1 MDVWKEAIVLMLFN
15 EGTWVHEKGYK
26 ITVIN
31 GEIFIDPKMGLAP
44 RREEIFDNTKWK
56 KVE

>member
-1 MDVWKEAIVLMLFN
+1 MLFN

-31 GEIFIDPKMGLAP
+31 GEIFIDTKMGLAP
-44 RREEIFDNTKWK
+44 RREEIFDNSKWK